1 MCFFV
6 NVENYIYIIFVG
18 LKVRELLKLK
28 LDREIVLLE
37 KYIGLSDFVQAR
49 KIIELN
55 LEKFKQQNVKNKL
68 GLEALSLVNSVIA
81 INTDEN
87 KIVYS
92 RETQLIIN
100 YLNTL
105 ARDSNITT
113 LKRFSKLHEP
123 LLANPKV
130 YDLLSRDAK
139 ILIPRPKSDKEEKI
153 SQ

>member
-1 MCFFV
+1 M
-6 NVENYIYIIFVG
+6 
-18 LKVRELLKLK
+18 K

-37 KYIGLSDFVQAR
+37 KYIGISDFVQAR

-55 LEKFKQQNVKNKL
+55 LEKFKQQNVKNRL

-81 INTDEN
+81 MNTDEN
-87 KIVYS
+87 KVVYS

-105 ARDSNITT
+105 ARESNITT

-123 LLANPKV
+123 LLSNPKV
-130 YDLLSRDAK
+130 YDLLSSDAK
-139 ILIPRPKSDKEEKI
+139 ILIPRPKSQTEEIVGK
-153 SQ
+153 